1 MGESSGAPDEPE
13 AADGQRQAG
22 SSSSIRTALV
32 AFGSAAALAFTS
44 VVFGWLPNPWEA
56 DTRPKPGLES
66 LSLAV
71 EQTSGIPATL
81 RADES
86 SAVKRT
92 TTKGTSVLLTL
103 RNNGNLVA
111 VVTDFRIT
119 VKAVYPAREPCSPE
133 LPPTGGEVSVTG
145 NFDVVL
151 PDTGPDTAKGPGTA
165 KGSDSAGAGTLLSR
179 SFQIPPGKAEAV
191 RFTLGEPDKEDGYEK
206 EQGRTRIY
214 RAEIAYREGQARPFH
229 SAGTVGFMSPPEA
242 ARILLRYARRVPD
255 SSILDCK
262 GHVRRHIAEVIA
274 GSDSHGDDL
283 DALLTSLD
291 RARGQADTAGP

>member
-1 MGESSGAPDEPE
+1 M
-13 AADGQRQAG
+13 
-22 SSSSIRTALV
+22 
-32 AFGSAAALAFTS
+32 
-44 VVFGWLPNPWEA
+44 
-56 DTRPKPGLES
+56 
-66 LSLAV
+66 

-81 RADES
+81 RTDES
-86 SAVKRT
+86 STVKRT
-92 TTKGTSVLLTL
+92 TTKGVSVLLTL
-103 RNNGNLVA
+103 RNNGDLVA

-119 VKAVYPAREPCSPE
+119 VKAVYLAREPCSPD

-151 PDTGPDTAKGPGTA
+151 PDTGPDKS
-165 KGSDSAGAGTLLSR
+165 KGSDSAKGSDRAGADTLLSR

-214 RAEIAYREGQARPFH
+214 RAEIAYREGQTRPFH
-229 SAGTVGFMSPPEA
+229 SAGTVAFMSPPEA
-242 ARILLRYARRVPD
+242 AQILVRYADLVSD
-255 SSILDCK
+255 SSLLDCK
-262 GHVRRHIAEVIA
+262 GNVRRHVAEVIA

-291 RARGQADTAGP
+291 AAREQAGTTSP